1 MLDRIDINCDMG
13 ESFGAYKLG
22 RDEEVMKYISSANI
36 ACGWHAGDPMVMEQT
51 VRLAKQN
58 GVAVGAHPGYPDL
71 MGFGRRRMGLT
82 LNEIENYILYQ
93 IGALYSFTKAHG
105 VLLQHVKVHGALGN
119 LAFVDVEVSEAIAR
133 ATLRFGK
140 ELILV
145 VYSGTIMVQAAVET
159 AIRFV
164 EEVYADRVY
173 NPDGTLQSRTIA
185 GSVIHDPERAAS
197 QALTMVREGYVVAH
211 DGTRVKVKPETLCVH
226 GDTPS
231 ALAILQKIRD
241 ELKKAS
247 ISVKPMGQ

>member
-1 MLDRIDINCDMG
+1 MPDRIDINSDMG

-22 RDEEVMKYISSANI
+22 RDEEVMGFITSANI

-71 MGFGRRRMGLT
+71 MGFGRRRMDLT
-82 LNEIENYILYQ
+82 LNEIENSILYQ

-105 VLLQHVKVHGALGN
+105 VPLQHVKVHGALGN
-119 LAFVDVEVSEAIAR
+119 LAFVDLEVSEAIAR
-133 ATLRFGK
+133 ATLRFSK

-173 NPDGTLQSRTIA
+173 NPDGTLQSRRIA
-185 GSVIHDPERAAS
+185 GSVIHDPDEAAR
-197 QALTMVREGYVVAH
+197 QALTMVRGGYVVAH

-231 ALAILQKIRD
+231 AVAILQKIRD
-241 ELKKAS
+241 EFKNAS
-247 ISVKPMGQ
+247 ISVESMRQ